1 MILDPEHPDMTV
13 ETIMQD
19 VIATTPHLRAFAI
32 FMTGRTEHADELVQS
47 TIHKALTTADQWR
60 PGTNPR
66 IWLFI
71 TLCDEYHIMKIKWTN
86 AGFTME
92 STLARIRDLL
102 ETGSP
107 LGFGDMLATLSQ
119 LDDDQRKAF
128 LLTVCEEFQLDQ
140 VAEICRTTP
149 LAIKD
154 RLVGARMRLTNAL
167 SAPQGIP
174 VCQS

>member
-1 MILDPEHPDMTV
+1 MTV
-13 ETIMQD
+13 ETIMHD
-19 VIATTPHLRAFAI
+19 VIATTPHLRAFAT
-32 FMTGRTEHADELVQS
+32 FMTGRKEYADDLVQS
-47 TIHKALTTADQWR
+47 TILQALTTADQWR

-71 TLCDEYHIMKIKWTN
+71 TLCDEYHVMRIKSPN
-86 AGFTME
+86 AWFATE
-92 STLARIRDLL
+92 SALARIRDLL
-102 ETGSP
+102 ETDSP
-107 LGFGDMLATLSQ
+107 LGFGDMLTTLSQ
-119 LDDDQRKAF
+119 LDDDQREAF

-149 LAIKD
+149 AAIWD

-167 SAPQGIP
+167 SASEGAT